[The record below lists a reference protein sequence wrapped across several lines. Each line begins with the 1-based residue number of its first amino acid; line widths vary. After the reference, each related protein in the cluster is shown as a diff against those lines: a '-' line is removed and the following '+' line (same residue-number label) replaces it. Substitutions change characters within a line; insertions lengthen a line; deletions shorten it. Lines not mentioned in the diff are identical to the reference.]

1 MRIAAGVDVLQA
13 REHAQGGRLS
23 AAGGADEDEELA
35 VGDLKI
41 EGIHA
46 RAVIARV
53 NARGVIESHSGHGWC
68 PFTGRYV
75 PDDP

>member
-1 MRIAAGVDVLQA
+1 MRPEFDVLKA
-13 REHAQGGRLS
+13 GEHAQGGRFA

-53 NARGVIESHSGHGWC
+53 DAGGVIESHCCHELGY